1 MSSGSLTP
9 RQSDARIAPR
19 TNMFIAA
26 TMCWERHRN
35 PVKVRN
41 MSLTGALVESPV
53 VPSIGSSVLLIRGSY
68 SAGGRVVWADKNRC
82 GLHLSEA
89 ITVRDWLAPPSNTE
103 QQRVDQI
110 VALVKAGAVPLPTGT
125 FTGRPDRPGL
135 PALLT
140 DNRLTEDLGLV
151 SQLIEDLGDDLASE
165 PETLMRHASKLQNL
179 DIAMQMLTA
188 ICNEIRASD
197 HGDGTRMARLEDLRT
212 SCGQALGK
220 ATPRG

>member
-1 MSSGSLTP
+1 MSEGSPTH
-9 RQSDARIAPR
+9 RQLDARIAPR

-26 TMCWERHRN
+26 TMCWDQHRN

-41 MSLTGALVESPV
+41 MSITGALVESPV
-53 VPSIGSSVLLIRGSY
+53 VPTTGTSVLIVRGSY
-68 SAGGRVVWADKNRC
+68 SARGRVIWADKNRC

-89 ITVRDWLAPPSNTE
+89 VNVREWLAPPSNTE

-125 FTGRPDRPGL
+125 FTGRTDRPAL
-135 PALLT
+135 PASLSTDQLT
-140 DNRLTEDLGLV
+140 CDLSLI
-151 SQLIEDLGDDLASE
+151 SRLIEDLGDDLASE
-165 PETLMRHASKLQNL
+165 PATLMRHATKLQNL

-188 ICNEIRASD
+188 ICNEIGASD
-197 HGDGTRMARLEDLRT
+197 QGDGTRMARLEDLRT

-220 ATPRG
+220 AAG